1 MTIVKEHG
9 KFVLRSKTTG
19 KKLGVHPTRAAA
31 ERQERAINISKAR
44 KSGHRIPK
52 KR

>member
-1 MTIVKEHG
+1 MTIRKEHG

-19 KKLGVHPTRAAA
+19 KKLGVHKTRKAA
-31 ERQERAINISKAR
+31 EKQEDAINISQ